1 MITENTSRRIR
12 TITVMISALVITT
25 FASPLFA
32 EPPGEADHLEL
43 RKMLA
48 TVTQAINERDFELL
62 KPILAEPFALTMSD
76 QVTVTN
82 LAGLNEHYAQVFD
95 SGKYPVTG
103 LTVEPTATIPTRFL
117 GDDIGYCFGEA
128 VETYAL
134 KVGGS
139 VILTSK
145 WTATMI
151 KVDGSWKL
159 AAAHIG
165 VHFMENPIVDAL
177 SASVQKMLYGGLLA
191 GAIAGFLLARFLGR
205 RKSQVVETRDAETT
219 D

>member
-1 MITENTSRRIR
+1 
-12 TITVMISALVITT
+12 MISALVITT
-25 FASPLFA
+25 FAAPVSA
-32 EPPGEADHLEL
+32 EPPGEADHIEL

-82 LAGLNEHYAQVFD
+82 LAGLKEHYAQVFD
-95 SGKYPVTG
+95 SGNYPVTG
-103 LTVEPTATIPTRFL
+103 LTVEPTATIPTQFL

-134 KVGGS
+134 KVGS
-139 VILTSK
+139 PVILTSK
-145 WTATMI
+145 WTATMT
-151 KVDGSWKL
+151 KADGGWKL
-159 AAAHIG
+159 AAAHVG

-177 SASVQKMLYGGLLA
+177 SASVQKMLYGGILA
-191 GAIAGFLLARFLGR
+191 GAIGGFLLARFLGR
-205 RKSQVVETRDAETT
+205 RKRRVVETQVAETK